1 MNSTIMKIA
10 FAYIAGIGTYA
21 LFQNHNISKKLDMMS
36 GPAIHSD
43 SDSSGVSDSEI
54 AGAPEVK
61 ALSMAPAGGSCACDD
76 SHRYDVTHALES
88 QNIAIPKVPDCLAMV
103 HGANPGPGTIVGAG
117 AWFSKLTLDHMFCSK
132 PDANGIFVYKGYN
145 AATRQYTFIV
155 EAARTEYISSLD
167 DGTSYIYYS
176 RTMCPNICGQCASD
190 F

>member
-1 MNSTIMKIA
+1 MNSTLMKIVI
-10 FAYIAGIGTYA
+10 AYIAGIGTYA

-36 GPAIHSD
+36 GTVIKSD
-43 SDSSGVSDSEI
+43 SDTSAS
-54 AGAPEVK
+54 PNVK
-61 ALSMAPAGGSCACDD
+61 AMALLAPAGTSCPCDNEA
-76 SHRYDVTHALES
+76 RYNVTHALES
-88 QNIAIPKVPDCLAMV
+88 QNVAITKVPDCLAMV

-117 AWFSKLTLDHMFCSK
+117 AWFSKITLDNMFCNKS
-132 PDANGIFVYKGYN
+132 DANGIFVYKGYN
-145 AATRQYTFIV
+145 STTRQWTFIV